1 MAQLLSQIFL
11 GCFLAGFVLTAASL
25 MFGADHHGG
34 DAGGDFGGNASGDFD
49 GAVDVDGTHGHGV
62 GSKLGFSWLSYNSFV
77 MFLTFFGAVGYALIS
92 SKVAPLLALFL
103 AVLAGTGG
111 GLVVALFVRKF
122 LLKGNTVMNSADYQM
137 AGTLARITS
146 SIREGGTGEIV
157 YVQGGTRKTAGARSD
172 EGVGHPLG
180 QEVVIVDYKSG
191 IAYVRAIRPG
201 EFEPGLATSPVA
213 TES

>member
-1 MAQLLSQIFL
+1 MGQLLSDIFL

-25 MFGADHHGG
+25 MFGADHGGG
-34 DAGGDFGGNASGDFD
+34 DAGSDFSADISPDFD
-49 GAVDVDGTHGHGV
+49 AGVDVGHGHGH
-62 GSKLGFSWLSYNSFV
+62 GHGWKFGLSWLSFNSLV
-77 MFLTFFGAVGYALIS
+77 MFLTFFGAVGFALLS
-92 SKVAPLLALFL
+92 TNVAPLLALFL
-103 AVLAGTGG
+103 AVLAGIGG

-122 LLKGNTVMNSADYQM
+122 LVKGNTEMRSADYQM
-137 AGTLARITS
+137 AGTLGRITS

-157 YVQGGTRKTAGARSD
+157 YVQGGTRKTLGARSD
-172 EGVGHPLG
+172 EGVAHPLG

-201 EFEPGLATSPVA
+201 EFEPGEEGAPVA